1 MPEPGTFPL
10 VELVRAAIPDGSA
23 DRWRLRADD
32 FWCHV
37 THDDGVRR
45 KQGWKLHL
53 SATPLSAPMV
63 LFRAAEVLLEQ
74 ACDFKFA
81 KGMAQVEELTSGRY
95 QRSQAG
101 KFVTVYPADDEQLAR
116 IAPLLHEATLG
127 LPGPR
132 IPSDR
137 PYAEHSLVHMRF
149 GAIHGVPVLTNDGSF
164 EARLVDPDGRPVKD
178 ERTPWF
184 APPAWAPPPPFPVST
199 AVPSGRRVVIDGRFQ
214 VDSAIRHSSRG
225 GVYFGT
231 DLATGAKVVLKQARP
246 HVAAQLNGLDAR
258 DALRREARMLVE
270 LKGLAAE
277 LIALV
282 EHGGDLFLIES
293 VVPGRPLTDEVDAML
308 RNAVD
313 PVPLARRLIA
323 LVQAVHDRGLVFR
336 DLSPANVMAL
346 PDGELRLI
354 DPETAARPGE
364 LVHRTFTPGFA
375 APEVLHG
382 KRFAPAPDTSVDRYA
397 LGTFLLF
404 LATGAPPVLP
414 SDRRDPHDRL
424 RAIVHAAGDN
434 LVVRRFAPAILG
446 LTSTDP
452 AERWSLDRALASL
465 DGPVADVV
473 GMAPITADQ
482 LIDDGLRHIVSTMD
496 LSAKRL
502 WPTERFGAGTDACAV
517 QYGAAGVLGLLTQ
530 ATKAGYEVPVGD
542 VARWIDERRLD
553 VPRLL
558 PGLYFGRAGTAWA
571 LHDAGR
577 LLDDRGLLANAA
589 DLARRFP
596 TRWPNPDICH
606 GAAGHG
612 LLALHLWH
620 DQAGEEF
627 LARANDIA
635 DGLVLAARRTEDG
648 VFWPVPDDF
657 DSELAG
663 AWHFG
668 FAHGVAGVGAFLLA
682 AADAT
687 GRADLRD
694 LAVEAGNTLAGA
706 VILDPDGGARW
717 RPDYRRAER
726 PGDLTRHWC
735 SGSSGVG
742 TFLHRLGRDDLAERA
757 AVAVRAHRWRS
768 SPCVCHGLAGD
779 GDFLLDLG
787 QDVDDLVTVLR
798 TRAVLK
804 EGRAVLPDETQLKF
818 VVNHAT
824 GLAGPVG
831 FLLRARHGGPRPWH

>member
-1 MPEPGTFPL
+1 MPEHSTFPL

-23 DRWRLRADD
+23 DHWRLRTDD

-37 THDDGVRR
+37 SHDDGVRR

-63 LFRAAEVLLEQ
+63 LFRAAEVLLAQ
-74 ACDFKFA
+74 GCDFKFA
-81 KGMAQVEELTSGRY
+81 KGLAQVEELTSGRY
-95 QRSQAG
+95 RRAQAG
-101 KFVTVYPADDEQLAR
+101 KFVTVYPADDEQFAR

-164 EARLVDPDGRPVKD
+164 EARLTDPDGRPVKD

-184 APPAWAPPPPFPVST
+184 APPAWAPPPPVPVPT
-199 AVPSGRRVVIDGRFQ
+199 AVSNGRRVVIDDRFQ

-258 DALRREARMLVE
+258 DALRREARMLTE

-277 LIALV
+277 LIVLV

-308 RNAVD
+308 RAGAE
-313 PVPLARRLIA
+313 PYSLARKLIA
-323 LVQAVHDRGLVFR
+323 LLRAVHDRGLVFR

-375 APEVLHG
+375 APEVLNG
-382 KRFAPAPDTSVDRYA
+382 KRFEPAPDTAVDRYA

-404 LATGAPPVLP
+404 LATGAPPALP
-414 SDRRDPHDRL
+414 SDPRDPHDRL
-424 RAIVHAAGDN
+424 RAVVTANDSEA
-434 LVVRRFAPAILG
+434 VRRFAPAILG
-446 LTSTDP
+446 LTRTDP

-465 DGPVADVV
+465 DGPVSDV
-473 GMAPITADQ
+473 ATAEPIGTDQ
-482 LIDDGLRHIVSTMD
+482 LIWDGLKHIESTMD

-502 WPTERFGAGTDACAV
+502 WPTDGFGTGTDACAV
-517 QYGAAGVLGLLTQ
+517 QYGAAGVLGVLNQ
-530 ATKAGYEVPVGD
+530 AAKAGYDVPVGD

-553 VPRLL
+553 VPKLL

-571 LHDAGR
+571 LHDAGT
-577 LLDDRGLLANAA
+577 LLDDRELRDHAV
-589 DLARRFP
+589 DMARQFP

-606 GAAGHG
+606 GSAGHG
-612 LLALHLWH
+612 LLALHLWK
-620 DQAGEEF
+620 AGAGDEF
-627 LARANDIA
+627 LARASDIA
-635 DGLVLAARRTEDG
+635 DGLLDAATRTDDG

-663 AWHFG
+663 TWHFG
-668 FAHGVAGVGAFLLA
+668 FGHGVAGVGTFLLE

-687 GRADLRD
+687 GRADLHD
-694 LAVEAGNTLAGA
+694 VAAEAGATLAKAAVE
-706 VILDPDGGARW
+706 DPDGGVRW

-726 PGDLTRHWC
+726 SGDLTRHWC

-742 TFLHRLGRDDLAERA
+742 TFLHRLGRHDLAAGA
-757 AVAVRAHRWRS
+757 AVAVKAHRWRS

-779 GDFLLDLG
+779 GEFLLDLG
-787 QDVDDLVTVLR
+787 HDVDDLVTVLR

-804 EGRAVLPDETQLKF
+804 AGRAVLPDETQLKF
-818 VVNHAT
+818 VVNYAT

-831 FLLRARHGGPRPWH
+831 FLLRVRHGGPRPWHP

>member
-1 MPEPGTFPL
+1 MPEHGTFPL
-10 VELVRAAIPDGSA
+10 VELVRAAIPAGSA
-23 DRWRLRADD
+23 DRWRLRNDD

-63 LFRAAEVLLEQ
+63 LFRAAEVLLAQ
-74 ACDFKFA
+74 GCDFKFA

-95 QRSQAG
+95 KRSQAG
-101 KFVTVYPADDEQLAR
+101 KFVTVYPPDDDQFATVAE
-116 IAPLLHEATLG
+116 LLHEATLG

-164 EARLVDPDGRPVKD
+164 EARLTDPDGRAVKD
-178 ERTPWF
+178 ERSPWF
-184 APPAWAPPPPFPVST
+184 APPAWAPPPPVPVPT
-199 AVPSGRRVVIDGRFQ
+199 AVSNGRRVVIDGRFQ

-231 DLATGAKVVLKQARP
+231 DLASGAKVVLKQARP

-258 DALRREARMLVE
+258 DALRREARMLTE

-293 VVPGRPLTDEVDAML
+293 VVPGRPLTEEVGTQHG
-308 RNAVD
+308 D
-313 PVPLARRLIA
+313 PIPLARKLIA
-323 LVQAVHDRGLVFR
+323 LLQAVHDRGLVFR

-375 APEVLHG
+375 APEVLNG
-382 KRFAPAPDTSVDRYA
+382 KRFAPAPDSSVDRYA

-414 SDRRDPHDRL
+414 SDPRDPHDRL
-424 RAIVHAAGDN
+424 HAIVHTARDIPA
-434 LVVRRFAPAILG
+434 VKRFAPAILG
-446 LTSTDP
+446 LTRTDP

-465 DGPVADVV
+465 DGPVADVA
-473 GMAPITADQ
+473 GIEPIGVDQ
-482 LIDDGLRHIVSTMD
+482 LIQDGLDHITSTMD
-496 LSAKRL
+496 LDAKRL
-502 WPTERFGAGTDACAV
+502 WPTDGFGAGTDACAV
-517 QYGAAGVLGLLTQ
+517 QYGAAGVLGVLNR
-530 ATKAGYEVPVGD
+530 AAEAGYEVPVGD

-553 VPRLL
+553 VPTLL

-577 LLDDRGLLANAA
+577 LLDDRQLT
-589 DLARRFP
+589 DHTVDMARQFP

-612 LLALHLWH
+612 MLALHLWRS
-620 DQAGEEF
+620 QAGEEF
-627 LARANDIA
+627 LNRANEIA
-635 DGLVLAARRTEDG
+635 DGLLQAATRTEDG

-663 AWHFG
+663 SWHFG
-668 FAHGVAGVGAFLLA
+668 FAHGVAGVATFLLE

-694 LAVEAGNTLAGA
+694 VAAEAGNTLARA
-706 VILDPDGGARW
+706 AIIDPDGGARW

-735 SGSSGVG
+735 SGSSGIG
-742 TFLHRLGRDDLAERA
+742 TFLHRLGDNELADRA
-757 AVAVRAHRWRS
+757 AIAVRAHRWRS

-779 GDFLLDLG
+779 GEFLLDLG
-787 QDVDDLVTVLR
+787 QDVDDLLTVLR

-804 EGRAVLPDETQLKF
+804 SGRAVLPDETQLKF

-831 FLLRARHGGPRPWH
+831 FLLRARHGGQRPWHP